1 MLLIAHRLGAAWGP
15 ENTLQAFDAARRAG
29 LRAFECDVKLSADGV
44 PFLLHDDDLQRT
56 TGERGRAS
64 AQHWRAL
71 ASRVPTLQALAA
83 AAAPHALTVNLEIKP
98 DADAGSARQADWGR
112 RIAGAAA
119 RLWAQAAQPP
129 LLSSFSL
136 PALQAAA
143 QAAPQLPRA
152 WLCAELPSYWREA
165 AQALRLEGVHLCAAR
180 EQGAAIAALRA
191 QGLRVRLYTVND
203 PAAVAHWRTAGADAV
218 FTDAL
223 VPEPT

>member
-1 MLLIAHRLGAAWGP
+1 MMLIAHRLGASWGP

-44 PFLLHDDDLQRT
+44 PFLLHDDDLART
-56 TGERGRAS
+56 TGQRGRAS
-64 AQHWRAL
+64 ARGWNAL
-71 ASRVPTLQALAA
+71 APLVPTLQALADA
-83 AAAPHALTVNLEIKP
+83 ATPHALSVNLEIKP
-98 DADAGSARQADWGR
+98 DADADSARQADWGR

-152 WLCAELPSYWREA
+152 WLCTELPAYWREA
-165 AQALRLEGVHLCAAR
+165 AQALRLEGIHLCAAR
-180 EQGAAIAALRA
+180 AQPAAIAALRA
-191 QGLRVRLYTVND
+191 QGLRARLYTVD
-203 PAAVAHWRTAGADAV
+203 DASAAAQWRSAGADAL

-223 VPEPT
+223 TPESR

>member
-1 MLLIAHRLGAAWGP
+1 MLIAHRLGAAWGP

-44 PFLLHDDDLQRT
+44 PFLLHDDDLART
-56 TGERGRAS
+56 TGEHGRAS
-64 AQHWRAL
+64 ARRWSSL
-71 ASRVPTLQALAA
+71 APRVPTLQALAA

-98 DADAGSARQADWGR
+98 DADADSARQADWGR
-112 RIAGAAA
+112 RIAAAAA
-119 RLWAQAAQPP
+119 RLWARSPQPP

-143 QAAPQLPRA
+143 IAAPQLPRA
-152 WLCAELPSYWREA
+152 WLCTELPPHWREA
-165 AQALRLEGVHLCAAR
+165 AQALRLEGIHLCASRDQA
-180 EQGAAIAALRA
+180 AAIAALRA
-191 QGLRVRLYTVND
+191 QGLRARLYTVDD
-203 PAAVAHWRTAGADAV
+203 PAAAARWRDAGADAL

>member
-56 TGERGRAS
+56 TGQQGRAS
-64 AQHWRAL
+64 ARACSAL
-71 ASRVPTLQALAA
+71 PPGVPTLQALADA
-83 AAAPHALTVNLEIKP
+83 TAPHALTVNLEIKP
-98 DADAGSARQADWGR
+98 DADADSARQADWGR
-112 RIAGAAA
+112 RIATAAA
-119 RLWAQAAQPP
+119 RLWANSPQPP

-143 QAAPQLPRA
+143 IAAPQLPRA
-152 WLCAELPSYWREA
+152 WLCTELPAHWREA
-165 AQALRLEGVHLCAAR
+165 AQALRLEGIHLCAAR
-180 EQGAAIAALRA
+180 EQTAAIAALRA
-191 QGLRVRLYTVND
+191 QGLRARLYTVD
-203 PAAVAHWRTAGADAV
+203 DAGAAAQWRAAGADAL

-223 VPEPT
+223 TPDPR